1 MGSRSLTALVLA
13 GGLALAGCGGGNSA
27 GGSGGSNGGSAGSGP
42 IKIGMVVPLTGPYSP
57 LGTGDKAAAEQ
68 EVKQINAAGGILGRQ
83 VELTVVDD
91 KTDVTQSV
99 TEYNKMAADQS
110 YSAILSSSNASASA
124 AVGPSAVSTKTP
136 TLALSPISA
145 YADGSNPYAFTVPAT
160 PEVYSAKMAEYFAA
174 TGVKNLAIAY
184 NGKDVYG
191 KTGNDSTKAALAK
204 VGINAV
210 LDEPLDP
217 AGTDFTPLIQKVK
230 DAKPDAF
237 LVWCAGPAPVILT
250 KQLQGSGVKL
260 VLTGANASNL
270 FTKPAGAAAESVVM
284 SSSIAVAGAEVPA
297 GPLKTQIDN
306 FAQPWLTA
314 NANVYPPQFAFDGVT
329 GILLLKAAIE
339 KAKSTD
345 REAIRNALEGL
356 DVLTPIGHFT
366 YSKTNHAGLTA
377 DAIAMVQVKGG
388 VFVATDFTKQQF
400 TTNLPK

>member
-1 MGSRSLTALVLA
+1 MGSRTLTALVLA
-13 GGLALAGCGGGNSA
+13 GGLTLAGCGGASSTSS
-27 GGSGGSNGGSAGSGP
+27 SGAGSGSADKSP

-83 VELTVVDD
+83 VDLTVVDD

-99 TEYNKMAADQS
+99 TEYNKMAADKS

-124 AVGPSAVSTKTP
+124 AIGPSAISTKTP

-160 PEVYSAKMAEYFAA
+160 PEVYSAKMAEYFASA
-174 TGVKNLAIAY
+174 GIKSLAIGY
-184 NGKDVYG
+184 NGKDIYG

-204 VGINAV
+204 VGVNVV
-210 LDEPLDP
+210 LDEPIDP

-237 LVWCAGPAPVILT
+237 LVWMAGPAPVIIT
-250 KQLQGSGVKL
+250 KQLQGSGIKL
-260 VLTGANASNL
+260 VLTGANASSL
-270 FTKPAGAAAESVVM
+270 YSKPAGPAAEGVVM
-284 SSSIAVAGAEVPA
+284 SSSIAVAGAEIPS
-297 GPLKTQIDN
+297 GPLKTEIDS
-306 FAQPWLTA
+306 FAQPWLSA

-329 GILLLKAAIE
+329 GIRLLKAAIE
-339 KAKSTD
+339 KAKSSD
-345 REAIRNALEGL
+345 REAIRTALESL
-356 DVLTPIGHFT
+356 DVLTPIGRFT

-377 DAIAMVQVKGG
+377 DAIAMVVVKGG
-388 VFVATDFTKQQF
+388 AFLATDFTKQQF
-400 TTNLPK
+400 ATNLPK